1 MSEFQDVTQLN
12 DTNIALCE
20 KMRAFPIINSK
31 VKWSMCFS
39 SVKK

>member
-20 KMRAFPIINSK
+20 RVRAFPIMNSEIK
-31 VKWSMCFS
+31 QSTCCT
-39 SVKK
+39 